1 MPHIELFRKIK
12 LDAKLSRE
20 RKEQLEESEFYIKE
34 FMGTSQN
41 LIDEN
46 GETIFTWKQGK
57 DKKTTDWEGV
67 AAKLAEQYNVDSLE
81 YDGIVNRETTTKK
94 GNRTFLCKI
103 KENV

>member
-1 MPHIELFRKIK
+1 MCLDYYNIKQDLK
-12 LDAKLSRE
+12 LDPNDKRV
-20 RKEQLEESEFYIKE
+20 LEELEFTIKE
-34 FMGTSQN
+34 AMGDYQTLN
-41 LIDEN
+41 DTN
-46 GETIFTWKQGK
+46 GRQLFTWKQGK
-57 DKKTTDWEGV
+57 DKTVTDWEGV